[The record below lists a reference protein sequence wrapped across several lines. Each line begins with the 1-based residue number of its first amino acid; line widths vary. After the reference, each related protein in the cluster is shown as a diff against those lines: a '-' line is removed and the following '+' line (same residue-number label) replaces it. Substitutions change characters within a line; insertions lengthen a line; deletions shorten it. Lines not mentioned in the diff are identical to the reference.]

1 MCTDNGFL
9 ISGGSGSYNGQNTTF
24 AWSLCANPPA
34 CPTPVGGFKDLGHF
48 SIKLSGLEPCG
59 GASIAAGTTTPY
71 TTSDPPCFGSSSVSV
86 INWDADLQSGDCAD
100 FVLVLAGQLE
110 TGTVQAGTKAGDA
123 CPLMNI
129 VGPVC
134 P

>member
-1 MCTDNGFL
+1 
-9 ISGGSGSYNGQNTTF
+9 
-24 AWSLCANPPA
+24 
-34 CPTPVGGFKDLGHF
+34 
-48 SIKLSGLEPCG
+48 
-59 GASIAAGTTTPY
+59 
-71 TTSDPPCFGSSSVSV
+71 V
-86 INWDADLQSGDCAD
+86 INWDADLESGDCAD

-123 CPLMNI
+123 CPLTTI